1 MAVKS
6 LLENLDDVPEHLHP
20 EYKETEIPG
29 VGKRFVLDIDGF
41 DAHPLVRGL
50 KTAHDRVKADKDR
63 FKTDL
68 DALSGKFAGI
78 PEDLTAEQI
87 IELYQNNKDGKGPN
101 VDQRLADLRAELDRK
116 RKGEV
121 EAKDTEIAARDAR
134 VAQLLG
140 TIRRF
145 TVDDGLTSALIEVG
159 VSKELL
165 PAARALLKERGV
177 IEFVEEDGKFSAV
190 AKTDAFGDIETLKY
204 VQEWAKS
211 DEGKA
216 FVPKPTGGGA
226 QGGGGPGG
234 RNSGENPFSAEHW
247 NVTKQGQI
255 VVEKGEQYAAN
266 LARQAGTTIGGPK
279 PAPRVRA

>member
-6 LLENLDDVPEHLHP
+6 LLESLDDVPESLHS
-20 EYKETEIPG
+20 EYKEQEIPG
-29 VGKRFVLDIDGF
+29 VGKRFVLDVEGYDQ
-41 DAHPLVRGL
+41 HPLVRNL
-50 KTAHDRVKADKDR
+50 KSAHDKVKGDKDR
-63 FKTDL
+63 FKTEL
-68 DALSGKFAGI
+68 DALAGRFSGI

-87 IELYQNNKDGKGPN
+87 IQLYQDNKDGKGPD
-101 VDQRLADLRAELDRK
+101 VDKRLADLRTELDRK
-116 RKGEV
+116 RVGEV
-121 EAKDTEIAARDAR
+121 QAKDQEIAARDAR
-134 VAQLLG
+134 NAQLLG
-140 TIRRF
+140 TIKRF
-145 TVDDGLTSALIEVG
+145 TVDDGLTNALVEVG

-190 AKTDAFGDIETLKY
+190 AKTDAFGDIETLRF
-204 VQEWAKS
+204 VQEWAKT

-226 QGGGGPGG
+226 SGNGGQGGRGT
-234 RNSGENPFSAEHW
+234 GENPFSAEHW
-247 NVTKQGQI
+247 NVTKQGAI
-255 VVEKGEQYAAN
+255 VVEKGEAYAAN